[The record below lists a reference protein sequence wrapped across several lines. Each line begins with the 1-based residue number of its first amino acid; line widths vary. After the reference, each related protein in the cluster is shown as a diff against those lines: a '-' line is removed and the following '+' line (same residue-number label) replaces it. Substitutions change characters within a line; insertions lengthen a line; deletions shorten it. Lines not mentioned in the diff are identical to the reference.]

1 MAIGAGTGAFVLSSA
16 VGALAVPTP
25 NRGPDTGGTTVAVE
39 APEGRTFTSISAG
52 RTHSLAIGS
61 DGKTYAWGEN
71 GAGQL
76 GDGSWVNQNYP
87 VEVAMPDGVTFT
99 EVYAGHSFS
108 LAYGDDGEAYA
119 WGTNTSGQLGDGT
132 FDSRP
137 IPRPVAVPTGVSFTS
152 VTAGPQHALALG
164 DDGKAYAWGENG
176 YGQLGD
182 GSRTNRNAPVEVLMP
197 AGVSFTSFS
206 SGIGHSLGLGDD
218 GKVYAWGQNNLG
230 QIGTGSGG
238 SGFPT
243 PVPSPV
249 EVSTPSGLSFTKV
262 RAAVNRSFA
271 FANDG
276 TVYGWGENSVGQL
289 GNGETN
295 NKQFLPIEVTTPM
308 GVTFV
313 ELSGG
318 ITHTLALGSDGKT
331 YAFGA
336 NNVGQLGDGSY
347 IDRLVPVEVAV
358 PSGISFTSVSAGNYF
373 SLAIGD
379 NGKSYGWGLNFYQ
392 QLGSESAISEEFPV
406 AVITDSVELTGITF
420 DGIEGT
426 TPGDEESTVPV
437 DNEDGS
443 WSIVTPAHPSG
454 TVDVVVAWTLNGV
467 AQSPITH
474 PGGFTYYSL
483 AAPTITD
490 PGDQTV
496 TESDPASFAVTA
508 AGEPI
513 PTVSWE
519 ASVDGGTTW
528 VPTAQGVSGDGLILT
543 VAATILADSGT
554 KYRATATNSE
564 GSITSAPATLT
575 VVPVPA
581 APAISDP
588 SDQTVAAGE
597 WAEFSVT
604 AAGVPEPTVEWEVS
618 LDGGS
623 TWEAVTADESTQLL
637 VGGWSLSIWG
647 SANNDGFLY
656 RATAINSEGEA
667 TSAAARLTVTAA
679 VDAGDGDGDSDVKDD
694 EVTKELAVTGLSST
708 PLFWIAG
715 LSALVLGG
723 CLIARNRMVRGRMSS

>member
-1 MAIGAGTGAFVLSSA
+1 MAVGAVTGAFVLSSA
-16 VGALAVPTP
+16 VSALAVPTP

-39 APEGRTFTSISAG
+39 APEGLTFTSISAG
-52 RTHSLAIGS
+52 GGHSLAIGS
-61 DGKTYAWGEN
+61 DGKTYAWGLN
-71 GAGQL
+71 ASGQL
-76 GDGSWVNQNYP
+76 GDGSGVSQKYP

-99 EVYAGHSFS
+99 EVYAGHEFS
-108 LAYGDDGEAYA
+108 LAYGDDGKAYT
-119 WGTNTSGQLGDGT
+119 WGLNTSGQLGDGT

-137 IPRPVAVPTGVSFTS
+137 IPGPVAVPAGVSFTS
-152 VTAGPQHALALG
+152 VTAGGAHVLAFG
-164 DDGKAYAWGENG
+164 DDGKVYAWGTNLS
-176 YGQLGD
+176 GQLGD
-182 GSRTNRNAPVEVLMP
+182 DSRTDRNAPVEVLVP
-197 AGVSFTSFS
+197 AGVSFTSLAPGFE
-206 SGIGHSLGLGDD
+206 HSLALGDD
-218 GKVYAWGQNNLG
+218 GKVYAWGWNGSG
-230 QIGTGSGG
+230 QIGTGVG
-238 SGFPT
+238 SFLLT
-243 PVPSPV
+243 PV
-249 EVSTPSGLSFTKV
+249 EVSTPSGLTFTKV
-262 RAAVNRSFA
+262 RAHGDSSFA

-276 TVYGWGENSVGQL
+276 TVYGWGGNYDGRL
-289 GNGETN
+289 GNGESTN
-295 NKQFLPIEVTTPM
+295 QFLPIEVAAPA

-313 ELSGG
+313 ELSAGE
-318 ITHTLALGSDGKT
+318 THTLALGSDGNT
-331 YAFGA
+331 YAWGS
-336 NNVGQLGDGSY
+336 NSLGQLGDGSGTNQ
-347 IDRLVPVEVAV
+347 LVPVEVAV
-358 PSGISFTSVSAGNYF
+358 PSGVSFTSVSAGLYF

-379 NGKSYGWGLNFYQ
+379 NGKSYGWGGNGYL
-392 QLGSESAISEEFPV
+392 QLGSDSASFEEFPV
-406 AVITDSVELTGITF
+406 AVSTDAVELTGITF

-426 TPGDEESTVPV
+426 TPGDEATTVPV
-437 DNEDGS
+437 DNEDGT
-443 WSIVTPAHPSG
+443 WSIVTPAHPAG
-454 TVDVVVAWTLNGV
+454 TVDVVVAWTLNGI
-467 AQSPITH
+467 AQSPITY

-483 AAPTITD
+483 AAPTITN

-496 TESDPASFAVTA
+496 TEGDPASFAVTA
-508 AGEPI
+508 GGEPT

-528 VPTAQGVSGDGLILT
+528 VPTAQGVSGDGLTLT

-554 KYRATATNSE
+554 QYRATATNSE
-564 GSITSAPATLT
+564 GSVTSAPATLT

-581 APAISDP
+581 APTISDP

-604 AAGVPEPTVEWEVS
+604 AAGIPEPTVEWEVS

-637 VGGWSLSIWG
+637 VGGWSLSILG

-656 RATAINSEGEA
+656 RAIAINSEGEA

-723 CLIARNRMVRGRMSS
+723 GLIAGNRMVRGRMSS